1 MTTDKLI
8 YCVRHGESQFNEWRT
23 RSLWTF
29 SWVHT
34 RDPMILDPRLSA
46 RGHKQVDGLYN
57 HVRDKALH
65 DKIEV
70 IVVSPL
76 TRAIQTA
83 EGGFRGTDIPMIVDP
98 LCREMLDTSSD
109 IGRDAAA
116 LASDFQSLNLDFSEL
131 EPHWWVP
138 PRLKRKPE
146 LVLTPST
153 ADEVMRLRES
163 KEDLDERMRAFV
175 SKLTEMPQSHIAIVG
190 HSHFFKRMLGN
201 AP

>member
-1 MTTDKLI
+1 MTADKLI
-8 YCVRHGESQFNEWRT
+8 YCVRHGESQFNEWRS

-46 RGHKQVDGLYN
+46 RGHKQVTDLYN

-76 TRAIQTA
+76 SRAIQTA
-83 EGGFRGTDIPMIVDP
+83 EGG
-98 LCREMLDTSSD
+98 
-109 IGRDAAA
+109 
-116 LASDFQSLNLDFSEL
+116 DFQSLNLDFSEL

-138 PRLKRKPE
+138 GRLKRKTG
-146 LVLTPST
+146 LSMTPST
-153 ADEVMRLRES
+153 VNEVLRLRES
-163 KEDLDERMRAFV
+163 KEDLEERMRAFV
-175 SKLTEMPQSHIAIVG
+175 LKLKEMPQTHIAVVG
-190 HSHFFKRMLGN
+190 HSHFFKRMLGMSRKLAN
-201 AP
+201 CEVAVVPLDDLVKRWKTETPHP